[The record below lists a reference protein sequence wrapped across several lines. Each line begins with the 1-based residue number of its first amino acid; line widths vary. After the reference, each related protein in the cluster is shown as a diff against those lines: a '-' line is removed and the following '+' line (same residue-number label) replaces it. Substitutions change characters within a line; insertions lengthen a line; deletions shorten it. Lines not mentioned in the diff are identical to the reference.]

1 MENIYITKLWINK
14 VRHLENINILLSTDK
29 RKHLI
34 LTGKNGSGKTSVL
47 IEIKN
52 HIATIESGKLKALN
66 RQMEVKNRV
75 ASAIRGESKIL
86 NRQLALNPEITISF
100 NSDTKTLESSYDN
113 YNFIIAFFDATRTTD
128 FSVPSGIK
136 KVYLKNKYKLEEQPG
151 TQFVQHIVNLKADK
165 SFARDDN
172 DLETVNTIAENS
184 LKEIFEDE
192 TLRLEFDRKNY
203 NFNIIQ
209 KGRET
214 YDFHTLSDG
223 YAAILSIITELILRM
238 ENNKTKNYGLQGIV
252 LIDEIEAHLHIE
264 LQKKVLPF
272 LTKFFP
278 KIQFIITTHSPFILN
293 SIDDAVIYDLEKNL
307 LINEDL
313 SGYSYEGIVESYFDS
328 DKLCE
333 ISHTKTQRSQ
343 RKDRKTLCHSV
354 FFAALCDFFYITEKR
369 QKGFVPLC
377 VLCGS
382 V

>member
-313 SGYSYEGIVESYFDS
+313 SGGN
-328 DKLCE
+328 C
-333 ISHTKTQRSQ
+333 
-343 RKDRKTLCHSV
+343 
-354 FFAALCDFFYITEKR
+354 
-369 QKGFVPLC
+369 
-377 VLCGS
+377 
-382 V
+382 

>member
-1 MENIYITKLWINK
+1 MENIFIIRLWINK
-14 VRHLENINILLSTDK
+14 VRHLENIDIPLSTDE

-52 HIATIESGKLKALN
+52 HIAAIESGKSKALN
-66 RQMEVKNRV
+66 RQPVFH
-75 ASAIRGESKIL
+75 
-86 NRQLALNPEITISF
+86 QALDIKSGIKVTF
-100 NSDTKTLESSYDN
+100 NSDTRALESFYDN
-113 YNFIIAFFDATRTTD
+113 YNLILAFFDATRTAD

-136 KVYLKNKYKLEEQPG
+136 KAELKNKYKLEEQAG

-172 DLETVNTIAENS
+172 DLETVNTITEWFENFENS

-223 YAAILSIITELILRM
+223 YASILSIITELILRM
-238 ENNKTKNYGLQGIV
+238 EKNKTKSYDLQGVV
-252 LIDEIEAHLHIE
+252 LIDEIETHLHIE
-264 LQKKVLPF
+264 LQKKILPF

-278 KIQFIITTHSPFILN
+278 KTQFIITTHSPFILN

-313 SGYSYEGIVESYFDS
+313 SGGN
-328 DKLCE
+328 C
-333 ISHTKTQRSQ
+333 
-343 RKDRKTLCHSV
+343 
-354 FFAALCDFFYITEKR
+354 
-369 QKGFVPLC
+369 
-377 VLCGS
+377 
-382 V
+382 